1 MSDEKSIR
9 IIEFSGK
16 QSDWDGWSEKFLAK
30 AEHKGYR
37 KLLLC
42 KKSKSGF
49 DIVPTESE
57 YDAAEAKTSKDA
69 DDKKIIALAKLNRLA
84 FMDLILSIDH
94 KSSRGKVAFRLVKN
108 CKSSAYP
115 EGNCKLAWDRLV
127 AKYAPKSTPSLLKM
141 RKKFENS
148 KLSSAVI
155 DPEEWISELE
165 GLRTE
170 VEGIDSSSAMSD
182 KDFMVKVLNNLPS
195 EYDVI
200 LDGLEN
206 RLTLDQSDPNTLTI
220 ENIREKLNNRYER
233 ILGKIEAEEE
243 KEEEKAL
250 VGYYKRQYK
259 GRCSNCGEYGHKG
272 ADCPE
277 RDRDDN
283 TTRNNTS
290 RFTGTCYYCGKIGHQ
305 KSACKLF
312 KKHRAEIEAG
322 KQHDE
327 TANLGIEEIDD
338 EDESDV
344 DSLSEL
350 GF

>member
-1 MSDEKSIR
+1 MSEEKSIR

-69 DDKKIIALAKLNRLA
+69 DDKKIITLAKLNRLA

-115 EGNCKLAWDRLV
+115 EGNSKLAWDRLV

-141 RKKFENS
+141 KKKFENS
-148 KLSSAVI
+148 KLSSAEI

-170 VEGIDSSSAMSD
+170 IESIDSSSAMSD
-182 KDFMVKVLNNLPS
+182 KDFMVKILNNLPS

-206 RLTLDQSDPNTLTI
+206 RLTLDQSDPNALTI

-233 ILGKIEAEEE
+233 IKKNESEDDV
-243 KEEEKAL
+243 EEEKAL
-250 VGYYKRQYK
+250 YANHQEKALYAKQYK
-259 GRCSNCGEYGHKG
+259 GRCGKCGEYGHKSG
-272 ADCPE
+272 STNCSENENSFKGNCFFCEEKGHKINGCRKFLAVKKAFHGDTGQNE
-277 RDRDDN
+277 RAVMAVD
-283 TTRNNTS
+283 
-290 RFTGTCYYCGKIGHQ
+290 Y
-305 KSACKLF
+305 
-312 KKHRAEIEAG
+312 
-322 KQHDE
+322 
-327 TANLGIEEIDD
+327 
-338 EDESDV
+338 ESDNE
-344 DSLSEL
+344 SFGEL
-350 GF
+350 AF